1 MTSALFLT
9 WQDPDTRSWYPVG
22 RLTREYGEY
31 IFVYTK
37 GALESPRFIPFGSM
51 NQVGVKYVSPILFPL
66 FSNRLLGKS
75 RPEYTDYL
83 CWLGLQ
89 QHSAHP
95 LELLA
100 RTGGERATD
109 SLQIYPCPEPTV
121 DGRYQTYFFCHG
133 IRHLRSFVSS
143 EVEVLEAGQQLL
155 PMFDILNSVDQQAV
169 AIRTTDPAMMIGYS
183 PRYLAR
189 DIRELATLSRETF
202 DLRVERVNRDAPIRF
217 RLLCRLAAAWPD
229 GFEPCSEPT
238 FQPIDMGTG
247 GQKERIFTGG

>member
-1 MTSALFLT
+1 MTSTLFLT
-9 WQDPDTRSWYPVG
+9 WQDPDTRNWYPVG
-22 RLTREYGEY
+22 RLTREDGEY

-51 NQVGVKYVSPILFPL
+51 NQIDVKYVSPILFPL
-66 FSNRLLGKS
+66 FSNRLLSKS

-83 CWLGLQ
+83 SWLGLQ
-89 QHSAHP
+89 QQSANS

-100 RTGGERATD
+100 RTGGERVTD
-109 SLQIYPCPEPTV
+109 SLQIYPYPEPTA
-121 DGRYQTYFFCHG
+121 DGQYQTHFFCHG
-133 IRHLRSFVSS
+133 MRHLRRFVSS
-143 EVEVLEAGQQLL
+143 EVEMFEGGQQLL
-155 PMFDILNSVDQQAV
+155 PMFDIMNLVDRQAV
-169 AIRTTDPAMMIGYS
+169 AIRTTDPAIMIGYS

-217 RLLCRLAAAWPD
+217 RLLCRLAATWPD

-238 FQPIDMGTG
+238 FQPVDAATG
-247 GQKERIFTGG
+247 QQKEKIFTGG